1 MQGLPHPYV
10 VQRDPAAAANTFG
23 VWNAGGD
30 RSIAQGLRLKAALSM
45 RDRLNDQA
53 RRATSIAPPHAR

>member
-1 MQGLPHPYV
+1 MPGHFYIA
-10 VQRDPAAAANTFG
+10 RSPAGIDYG
-23 VWNAGGD
+23 VWRDAGYEQANQLAAGLD
-30 RSIAQGLRLKAALSM
+30 RKTALSM